1 MDVSKYKK
9 IVRILPL
16 YAQSYTLKKLKRLI
30 MRFVLIFLLSFEFA
44 AYGSDKIAITGS
56 STIAPVIGDLA
67 KIFESRHRGTRID
80 VQTGGSSRGILD
92 ARKGLA
98 QIGMVS
104 RALKVSE
111 SDLKHYTLA
120 KDGLAIIGHKSNPIE
135 ELTEEQIRNIYT
147 EKISNWK
154 LVGGSDKE
162 IVVVNKAEGRSTLE
176 LFLKFFKLKNSEIKP
191 DIIIGDNE
199 QGIKTVSKNPNAI
212 AYVSIGAAE
221 YNASVGVPLKL
232 LKFQGVAAQVKNVE
246 NGKYPLMRELNLV
259 TKGTP
264 QGLADK
270 FIKFVQSKESY
281 KTIKEHYFVPIN

>member
-1 MDVSKYKK
+1 MKLLVCCVLLFS
-9 IVRILPL
+9 L
-16 YAQSYTLKKLKRLI
+16 QS
-30 MRFVLIFLLSFEFA
+30 FA
-44 AYGSDKIAITGS
+44 KQSLVITGS
-56 STIAPVIGDLA
+56 STIAPVISDLA
-67 KIFESRHRGTRID
+67 KLYENKNSNVSID
-80 VQTGGSSRGILD
+80 VQTGGSSSGILD

-111 SDLKHYTLA
+111 SDLKYYTLA
-120 KDGLAIIGHKSNPIE
+120 KDGLAIIVHKSNPIE

-232 LKFQGVAAQVKNVE
+232 LKFKGVAAQVKNVE